1 MENWVIT
8 RKGGDFGAIGEKFH
22 ISPRLAC
29 LIRNRDVVGDEEIEN
44 YLNGSLTDLQDAM
57 LMKGMNQAVD
67 ILKEKI
73 QEGKSMRVIGDYDID
88 GINATYILVNGLEH
102 LGGKVDYDIP
112 DRITDGYG
120 LNEELIKRAYRD
132 GVDTII
138 TCDNG
143 IAASDEIAYGKDLG
157 MTMIVTDH
165 HEVPFTEIEGEKE
178 YHLPE
183 ADAVVDPKQPGCEY
197 PYKELCGAAI
207 AYKVIEVLCDA
218 MGRDSEDFDY
228 LIENV
233 AVATVGDVVDLTGE
247 NRIFVK
253 EGLEMLSRTHNLG
266 MQALI
271 KAQNL
276 SDAKKISAYHIG
288 FVLGPCMNASGRLDT
303 AKRSLELLT
312 ADNALDAQMLAKEL
326 VALNDSRKSMTNQA
340 VDAAVEMVE
349 QADLKEDKVLVI
361 YLPECHESIAGIVA
375 GRIRETFYKP
385 TLVVTKASEGLKGSG
400 RSIEAYHMY
409 EEINKCKDLLT
420 KFGGHKMAAGFSLK
434 EDRLEEFRRKL
445 NEQCSLSEKDL
456 MEKVVIDMVL
466 PFSCVTEEFVEELE
480 RLEPFG
486 KANRKPVFA
495 LRQVRILEG
504 RILGKN
510 QNVLK
515 LKLLDAEGTMID
527 GMRFGDI
534 QGFLEAIDE
543 KHGIG
548 SAQELLSGRM
558 REKNITMDIT
568 YYPEIN
574 TFRGI
579 ITPQVI
585 ITHYR

>member
-197 PYKELCGAAI
+197 TYKELCGAAI

-349 QADLKEDKVLVI
+349 QTDLKEDKVLVI

-445 NEQCSLSEKDL
+445 NEQCTLSEKDL

-515 LKLLDAEGTMID
+515 LKLLDAEGTIID

-548 SAQELLSGRM
+548 STEELLSGRM

-579 ITPQVI
+579 VTPQVI

>member
-8 RKGGDFGAIGEKFH
+8 RKSGDFYAIGEKFQ

-29 LIRNRDVVGDEEIEN
+29 LIRNRDVVGDGEIES
-44 YLNGSLTDLQDAM
+44 YLNGNLTDLQDAM
-57 LMKGMNQAVD
+57 LMKGMSQAVD

-73 QEGKSMRVIGDYDID
+73 QEGEKLRVIGDYDID
-88 GINATYILVNGLEH
+88 GINATYILVNGLEN

-132 GVDTII
+132 GIDTII

-157 MTMIVTDH
+157 MTIIVTDH
-165 HEVPFTEIEGEKE
+165 HEVPFTETEGERE

-233 AVATVGDVVDLTGE
+233 AMATVGDVVDLTGE

-253 EGLEMLSRTHNLG
+253 EGLEMLSRTKNLG

-276 SDAKKISAYHIG
+276 TDSKISAYHIG

-312 ADNALDAQMLAKEL
+312 ADNPLDAEVLAREL
-326 VALNDSRKSMTNQA
+326 VALNDSRKSMTEAA
-340 VDAAVEMVE
+340 VDEALELVE
-349 QADLKEDKVLVI
+349 QTDLKEDKVLVI

-375 GRIRETFYKP
+375 GRIREAFYKP
-385 TLVVTKASEGLKGSG
+385 TLVVTKASTGLKGSG
-400 RSIEAYHMY
+400 RSIEAYNMY
-409 EEINKCKDLLT
+409 EEINKCSALLT

-434 EDRLEEFRRKL
+434 KENLELFRYKL
-445 NEQCSLSEKDL
+445 NQYCSLTENDF
-456 MEKVVIDMVL
+456 MEKVVIDMEM
-466 PFSCVTEEFVEELE
+466 PFSSVTEAFVEELE

-495 LRQVRILEG
+495 LRKVQILEG

-510 QNVLK
+510 KNVLK
-515 LKLLDAEGTMID
+515 LKLQDSDGTVIEGMK
-527 GMRFGDI
+527 FGDI
-534 QGFLEAIDE
+534 QGFLDGIEE
-543 KHGIG
+543 KYGAGTGHKIITG
-548 SAQELLSGRM
+548 SSRGE
-558 REKNITMDIT
+558 NIIMDIT

-579 ITPQVI
+579 STPQVI
-585 ITHYR
+585 ITHCR

>member
-8 RKGGDFGAIGEKFH
+8 RKGGNFSAIGEKFH

-29 LIRNRDVVGDEEIEN
+29 LIRNRDVVEEEEIGR
-44 YLNGSLTDLQDAM
+44 YLNGSLSDLNDAM
-57 LMKGMNQAVD
+57 LMKGMSQAVD

-73 QEGKSMRVIGDYDID
+73 QEGEKIRVIGDYDID
-88 GINATYILVNGLEH
+88 GINATYILVNGLEN

-132 GVDTII
+132 GIDTII

-165 HEVPFTEIEGEKE
+165 HEVPFTESESGRD

-183 ADAVVDPKQPGCEY
+183 ADAVVDPKQPGCQY

-271 KAQNL
+271 EAQNL
-276 SDAKKISAYHIG
+276 RGSKISAYHIG

-312 ADNALDAQMLAKEL
+312 ADNPLDAKVLAQEL
-326 VALNDSRKSMTNQA
+326 VALNDSRKSMTEKA
-340 VDAAVEMVE
+340 VDEAMEMVE
-349 QADLKEDKVLVI
+349 QTPLKEDKVLVI
-361 YLPECHESIAGIVA
+361 YLPDCHESIAGIVA
-375 GRIRETFYKP
+375 GRIREAFYKP
-385 TLVVTKASEGLKGSG
+385 SLVVTRAKDGLKASG
-400 RSIEAYHMY
+400 RSIEAYNMY

-420 KFGGHKMAAGFSLK
+420 KYGGHKMAAGLSLK
-434 EDRLEEFRRKL
+434 QENLEAFRYKL
-445 NEQCSLSEKDL
+445 NQACSLSDKDL

-466 PFSCVTEEFVEELE
+466 PFSCVTEELVEELE
-480 RLEPFG
+480 KLEPFG

-495 LRQVRILEG
+495 LRQVEILGG

-515 LKLLDAEGTMID
+515 LKLRDPDATVIE

-534 QGFLEAIDE
+534 QGFLDAIDE
-543 KHGIG
+543 KYGLGTSQRILDPA
-548 SAQELLSGRM
+548 SREENIRM
-558 REKNITMDIT
+558 DLT

-574 TFRGI
+574 RFRGI
-579 ITPQVI
+579 STPQI
-585 ITHYR
+585 IISHYR

>member
-349 QADLKEDKVLVI
+349 QTDLKEDKVLVI

-445 NEQCSLSEKDL
+445 NEQCTLSEKDL

-548 SAQELLSGRM
+548 STEELLSGRM

-579 ITPQVI
+579 VTPQVI

>member
-349 QADLKEDKVLVI
+349 QTDLKEDKVLVI

-515 LKLLDAEGTMID
+515 LKLLDAEGTIID

-548 SAQELLSGRM
+548 STEELLSGRM

>member
-57 LMKGMNQAVD
+57 LMQGMNQAVD

-197 PYKELCGAAI
+197 TYKELCGAAI

-349 QADLKEDKVLVI
+349 QTNLKEDKVLVI

-445 NEQCSLSEKDL
+445 NEQCTLSEKDL

-466 PFSCVTEEFVEELE
+466 PFCCVTEEFVEELE

-515 LKLLDAEGTMID
+515 LKLLDAEGTIID

-579 ITPQVI
+579 VTPQVI

>member
-8 RKGGDFGAIGEKFH
+8 RKGGDFRSIGEKFH

-29 LIRNRDVVGDEEIEN
+29 LIRNRDVVGESEIEN

-57 LMKGMNQAVD
+57 LMKGMSQAVD

-73 QEGKSMRVIGDYDID
+73 QEGKKLRVIGDYDID
-88 GINATYILVNGLEH
+88 GINATYILVNGLEN
-102 LGGKVDYDIP
+102 LGAKVDYDIP

-132 GVDTII
+132 GIDTII

-157 MTMIVTDH
+157 MTLIVTDH
-165 HEVPFTEIEGEKE
+165 HEVPFTETEGDRE

-233 AVATVGDVVDLTGE
+233 AMATVGDVVDLTGE

-276 SDAKKISAYHIG
+276 TESKISAYHIG

-312 ADNALDAQMLAKEL
+312 ANNPLDAEVLAREL
-326 VALNDSRKSMTNQA
+326 VALNDSRKSMTERA
-340 VDAAVEMVE
+340 VDEAVELVE
-349 QADLKEDKVLVI
+349 ETNLKEDKVLVI

-375 GRIRETFYKP
+375 GRIREAFYKP
-385 TLVVTKASEGLKGSG
+385 TLVVTKASQGLKCSG
-400 RSIEAYHMY
+400 RSIEAYNMY
-409 EEINKCKDLLT
+409 EEINKCGELLT

-434 EDRLEEFRRKL
+434 QENLEAFRYKL
-445 NEQCSLSEKDL
+445 NQYCTLTEQDL
-456 MEKVVIDMVL
+456 MEKVVIDMEL
-466 PFSCVTEEFVEELE
+466 PFSCVTEDFVEELE
-480 RLEPFG
+480 WLEPFG

-495 LRQVRILEG
+495 LRKVRILEG

-510 QNVLK
+510 KNVLK
-515 LKLLDAEGTMID
+515 LKLQDSDGTRIE

-534 QGFLEAIDE
+534 QGFLDGIDE
-543 KHGIG
+543 KFGPG
-548 SAQELLSGRM
+548 TSQEIITGGARG
-558 REKNITMDIT
+558 ENITMDIT

-574 TFRGI
+574 IFRGI
-579 ITPQVI
+579 STPQVI

>member
-8 RKGGDFGAIGEKFH
+8 RKGGDFAAIGEKFQ

-29 LIRNRDVVGDEEIEN
+29 LIRNRDVVGDEEIES

-57 LMKGMNQAVD
+57 LMKGMSQAVD

-73 QEGKSMRVIGDYDID
+73 QEGKKIRVIGDYDID
-88 GINATYILVNGLEH
+88 GINATFILVNGLEK

-157 MTMIVTDH
+157 MTLIVTDH
-165 HEVPFTEIEGEKE
+165 HEVPFTEIEGDRE
-178 YHLPE
+178 YHVPE
-183 ADAVVDPKQPGCEY
+183 ADAVVDPKQPGCDY

-276 SDAKKISAYHIG
+276 AESKISAYHIG

-312 ADNALDAQMLAKEL
+312 ADNPLDAEVLAQEL
-326 VALNDSRKSMTNQA
+326 VALNNSRKSMTEKA
-340 VDAAVEMVE
+340 VDEAMGLVE
-349 QADLKEDKVLVI
+349 QNDLKEDKVLVI

-375 GRIRETFYKP
+375 GRIREAYYKP
-385 TLVVTKASEGLKGSG
+385 TLVVTKASQGLKGSG
-400 RSIEAYHMY
+400 RSVEAYNMY
-409 EEINKCKDLLT
+409 EEINKCGELLT

-434 EDRLEEFRRKL
+434 QENLEEFRKKL
-445 NEQCSLSEKDL
+445 NQYSTLTEKDL

-466 PFSCVTEEFVEELE
+466 PFSCVTEAFVEELE

-495 LRQVRILEG
+495 LRKVRILEG

-510 QNVLK
+510 KNVLK
-515 LKLLDAEGTMID
+515 LKLQDPDGTRIE

-534 QGFLEAIDE
+534 QGFLDGIDE
-543 KHGIG
+543 KFGAGTSQKIITG
-548 SAQELLSGRM
+548 RASG
-558 REKNITMDIT
+558 ENITMDIT

-574 TFRGI
+574 IFRGI
-579 ITPQVI
+579 STPQVI

>member
-8 RKGGDFGAIGEKFH
+8 RKGGDFAAIGEKFQ

-29 LIRNRDVVGDEEIEN
+29 LIRNRDVVGDEEIES

-57 LMKGMNQAVD
+57 LMKGMSQAVD

-73 QEGKSMRVIGDYDID
+73 QEGKKIRVIGDYDID
-88 GINATYILVNGLEH
+88 GINATFILVNGLEK

-157 MTMIVTDH
+157 MTLIVTDH
-165 HEVPFTEIEGEKE
+165 HEVPFTETEGDRE
-178 YHLPE
+178 YHVPE
-183 ADAVVDPKQPGCEY
+183 ADAVVDPKQPGCDY

-253 EGLEMLSRTHNLG
+253 EGLEMLSRTHNMG

-276 SDAKKISAYHIG
+276 AESKISAYHIG

-312 ADNALDAQMLAKEL
+312 ADNPPDAEVLAQEL
-326 VALNDSRKSMTNQA
+326 VALNNSRKSMTEKA
-340 VDAAVEMVE
+340 VDEAMGLVE
-349 QADLKEDKVLVI
+349 QTDLKEDKVLVI

-375 GRIRETFYKP
+375 GRIREAYYKP
-385 TLVVTKASEGLKGSG
+385 TLVVTKASQGLKGSG
-400 RSIEAYHMY
+400 RSVEAYNMY
-409 EEINKCKDLLT
+409 EEINKCGELLT

-434 EDRLEEFRRKL
+434 QENLEEFRKKL
-445 NEQCSLSEKDL
+445 NQYSTLTEKDL

-466 PFSCVTEEFVEELE
+466 PFSCVTEAFVEELE

-495 LRQVRILEG
+495 LRKVRILEG

-510 QNVLK
+510 KNVLK
-515 LKLLDAEGTMID
+515 LKLQDPDGTRIE

-534 QGFLEAIDE
+534 QGFLDGIDE
-543 KHGIG
+543 KFGAGTSQKIITG
-548 SAQELLSGRM
+548 RASG
-558 REKNITMDIT
+558 ENITMDIT

-574 TFRGI
+574 IFRGI
-579 ITPQVI
+579 STPQVI

>member
-1 MENWVIT
+1 
-8 RKGGDFGAIGEKFH
+8 
-22 ISPRLAC
+22 
-29 LIRNRDVVGDEEIEN
+29 
-44 YLNGSLTDLQDAM
+44 
-57 LMKGMNQAVD
+57 
-67 ILKEKI
+67 
-73 QEGKSMRVIGDYDID
+73 MRVIGDYDID

-349 QADLKEDKVLVI
+349 QTDLKEDKVLVI

-400 RSIEAYHMY
+400 RSIEVYHMY

-515 LKLLDAEGTMID
+515 LKLLDAEGTIID

-548 SAQELLSGRM
+548 STEELLSGRM

-574 TFRGI
+574 SFRGI
-579 ITPQVI
+579 VTPQVI

>member
-349 QADLKEDKVLVI
+349 QTDLKEDKVLVI

-445 NEQCSLSEKDL
+445 NEQCTLSEKDL

-515 LKLLDAEGTMID
+515 LKLLDAEGTIID

-548 SAQELLSGRM
+548 STEELLSGRM

-579 ITPQVI
+579 VTPQVI

>member
-22 ISPRLAC
+22 ISSRLAC

-349 QADLKEDKVLVI
+349 QTDLKEDKVLVI

-445 NEQCSLSEKDL
+445 NEQCTLSEKDL

-515 LKLLDAEGTMID
+515 LKLLDAEGTIID

-548 SAQELLSGRM
+548 STEELLSGRM

-579 ITPQVI
+579 VTPQVI

>member
-349 QADLKEDKVLVI
+349 QTDLKEDKVLVI

-445 NEQCSLSEKDL
+445 NEQCTLSEKDL

-558 REKNITMDIT
+558 REKTITMDIT

-579 ITPQVI
+579 VTPQVI